1 MAVPRLGAAAKPK
14 RLLADKAYDADRLRR
29 WLKQRRIRAA
39 IPSTASRR
47 TPYPL
52 DRAASKRRNVIERLF
67 CTLNNWR
74 RVATRSDRLARNSL
88 SGLALTAI
96 IIASTEL
103 SPQPK
108 ACPVRQ
114 ARAARGAVMKF
125 AADGDSVASLP

>member
-1 MAVPRLGAAAKPK
+1 MAVPLLGAAAKPK

-67 CTLNNWR
+67 CKLKNWR
-74 RVATRSDRLARNSL
+74 RVATRYDRLARNYL
-88 SGLALTAI
+88 SGLALAAI
-96 IIASTEL
+96 IIAW
-103 SPQPK
+103 
-108 ACPVRQ
+108 A
-114 ARAARGAVMKF
+114 
-125 AADGDSVASLP
+125 

>member
-1 MAVPRLGAAAKPK
+1 MAVPLLGAAAKPK
-14 RLLADKAYDADRLRR
+14 RLLADKASDADRLRR

-52 DRAASKRRNVIERLF
+52 HGAAVLRRNVIERLF

-103 SPQPK
+103 SPQP
-108 ACPVRQ
+108 
-114 ARAARGAVMKF
+114 RAAPDRR
-125 AADGDSVASLP
+125 L

>member
-1 MAVPRLGAAAKPK
+1 MAVPLLGAAAKPK

-108 ACPVRQ
+108 GMSGQ
-114 ARAARGAVMKF
+114 ASPRRSRGRHEIR
-125 AADGDSVASLP
+125 GRW